1 MLTQANPNTRAL
13 AEIAKMPSLA
23 GQPPRSAF
31 QPNQVVMA
39 DLERKPAKEVT
50 LYERDW
56 NK

>member
-23 GQPPRSAF
+23 GQTPRSAF

-39 DLERKPAKEVT
+39 DLVPRPAKEVT
-50 LYERDW
+50 LYEREW